1 MEQIRNRWQRGL
13 LLLIVALLVELV
25 LALTGAVMDRFSG
38 REYQPTVIDTQAAP
52 YVQQFDEEGLFHASS
67 ARGALHLYKLSTPV
81 RCINFTARWI
91 SCEESR
97 VITAQ
102 VWGKDQNSKNERVYY
117 GSFTVAVGTGYDAHN
132 RLEFSTHGAPSE
144 LSIYFDLNTDEI
156 AVGSVAINQLRGAR
170 PSPMRLLLLVVG
182 AVLLWLYQ
190 EFSMGTTLL
199 QTGTRPARLTLG
211 ILLVSVV
218 GISLG
223 VSLLLCNDSPW
234 ELLSYP
240 LKNPVDT
247 YDPFVQQFDAFQK
260 GQWHLDVPV
269 GNDLLQLENPY
280 DYSQRDGMYYLW
292 DRAYFQGKYY
302 SYFGIAPLLVFYYP
316 LSIFGKLPS
325 GALVAMLCSAMTAA
339 FTVMCLWETVKIT
352 RWRVTYHQ
360 FALGSLACVA
370 ASLVWILQR
379 GVQRFYYLAMLCA
392 MAFGAL
398 FIWLALKAFFYQG
411 KTWQRRLLFVG
422 AGAAYAMVMLSRIN
436 SALTL
441 APLVVVCMIYAAR
454 KQKKAIVSWIWD
466 MLCLGAFVLA
476 GLGVSFWMNMSRFGS
491 FMEFGSTY
499 QLTVSNV
506 SYNRLYA
513 GGILPALYHY
523 FFSMPHVSLSF
534 PFLKI
539 EQYVLDNYGHYVYI
553 ASTNVGLMSL
563 PLYWGLWKL
572 GGVAKNK
579 GLSGQARAMLIT
591 GAVTLPVMAVL
602 NFCLG
607 GSIVRYLGDLSLVG
621 ALVATLGLWALCQRS
636 GKSSKK
642 TATVLF
648 SLTLVVATLYMFS
661 LSPDMALIPNR
672 VFHTMAS
679 IFNL

>member
-102 VWGKDQNSKNERVYY
+102 VWGKDQNSKNESVYY

-190 EFSMGTTLL
+190 EFSLGTTLL

-292 DRAYFQGKYY
+292 DRAYFQGKY
-302 SYFGIAPLLVFYYP
+302 
-316 LSIFGKLPS
+316 
-325 GALVAMLCSAMTAA
+325 
-339 FTVMCLWETVKIT
+339 
-352 RWRVTYHQ
+352 
-360 FALGSLACVA
+360 
-370 ASLVWILQR
+370 
-379 GVQRFYYLAMLCA
+379 
-392 MAFGAL
+392 
-398 FIWLALKAFFYQG
+398 
-411 KTWQRRLLFVG
+411 
-422 AGAAYAMVMLSRIN
+422 
-436 SALTL
+436 
-441 APLVVVCMIYAAR
+441 
-454 KQKKAIVSWIWD
+454 
-466 MLCLGAFVLA
+466 
-476 GLGVSFWMNMSRFGS
+476 
-491 FMEFGSTY
+491 
-499 QLTVSNV
+499 
-506 SYNRLYA
+506 
-513 GGILPALYHY
+513 
-523 FFSMPHVSLSF
+523 
-534 PFLKI
+534 
-539 EQYVLDNYGHYVYI
+539 
-553 ASTNVGLMSL
+553 
-563 PLYWGLWKL
+563 
-572 GGVAKNK
+572 
-579 GLSGQARAMLIT
+579 
-591 GAVTLPVMAVL
+591 
-602 NFCLG
+602 
-607 GSIVRYLGDLSLVG
+607 
-621 ALVATLGLWALCQRS
+621 
-636 GKSSKK
+636 
-642 TATVLF
+642 
-648 SLTLVVATLYMFS
+648 
-661 LSPDMALIPNR
+661 
-672 VFHTMAS
+672 
-679 IFNL
+679 